1 MTNLLAVGV
10 WQWVVIALVG
20 IIVFSII
27 MHYINRSFRIRY
39 DLNLFWGGL
48 LMLIVIACAVL
59 GYFASKEGRTIGYG
73 LLAVAAVIV
82 IITLIYDCKKCG
94 AMGIVAIIC
103 QILFSAGSL
112 FILIEFFQGRKTTN
126 YTTERYIRKKRKER
140 DDYYGY

>member
-1 MTNLLAVGV
+1 
-10 WQWVVIALVG
+10 
-20 IIVFSII
+20 
-27 MHYINRSFRIRY
+27 
-39 DLNLFWGGL
+39 
-48 LMLIVIACAVL
+48 MLIVIACAVL